1 MPLPRAS
8 RSVPATRLKFSKI
21 ARSMTDRYMKGRVMS
36 PAFVVSVR
44 WQTRN
49 GKSQMEKG
57 GDGICTFSKYDIL
70 SIVNSK

>member
-1 MPLPRAS
+1 
-8 RSVPATRLKFSKI
+8 
-21 ARSMTDRYMKGRVMS
+21 MTDRYMRGRVMS

-44 WQTRN
+44 WKTRN

-57 GDGICTFSKYDIL
+57 GDGICTFSKYDNL